1 MSDKKELRK
10 RYKKILGS
18 LSEEE
23 RASYSRIICEKL
35 SSLVK
40 GKIFLSYSP
49 IGKEVDVSRINELY
63 LPAYP
68 RVLKDH
74 QMEARLPKDSRF
86 LISRYGIAEPDPD
99 HSILID
105 KKKLEVILVPLVAFH
120 ESKIRLGHGGGYYDR
135 YLKNTDALKIGVA
148 YEIQKTEEDFSQMH
162 DIPLDMI
169 VTEKS
174 IY

>member
-74 QMEARLPKDSRF
+74 QMEARLQKNSRF
-86 LISRYGIAEPDPD
+86 LISRYGIAIPITVSS
-99 HSILID
+99 SIRRSW
-105 KKKLEVILVPLVAFH
+105 KSSSSPLWPFMKAR
-120 ESKIRLGHGGGYYDR
+120 SGW
-135 YLKNTDALKIGVA
+135 
-148 YEIQKTEEDFSQMH
+148 
-162 DIPLDMI
+162 DMAAAI
-169 VTEKS
+169 MTA
-174 IY
+174 I

>member
-105 KKKLEVILVPLVAFH
+105 KKKL
-120 ESKIRLGHGGGYYDR
+120 GHGGGYYDR